1 MAHSK
6 LLHRSFP
13 FIMMGIPWV
22 YLAVIWKDLPQT
34 IPTHFGISG
43 YPDAWGPRD
52 EILLAPAIFSVMGI
66 LLYFVLT
73 NIHTIDPKKK
83 YTAATSAVLSRIA
96 MVLMIFL
103 CAISLFIT
111 YWSLK
116 GKVEGLAFFFCA
128 LSLFMAYIGNLM
140 YSIKPN
146 YFVGFRLPWTL
157 ENEENWRKTHQLASK
172 IWFMGG
178 LILAVMSLILG
189 IKATIFFFISS
200 MFIMILIPTL
210 YSYNLYRQ
218 SSK

>member
-1 MAHSK
+1 MSPSK
-6 LLHRSFP
+6 LSHRSFP

-34 IPTHFGISG
+34 IPTHFGLNG

-73 NIHTIDPKKK
+73 NIHKIDLKKK
-83 YTAATSAVLSRIA
+83 YTATTSAVLSRIA
-96 MVLMIFL
+96 VVLMIFL
-103 CAISLFIT
+103 CAISLLIT

-116 GKVEGLAFFFCA
+116 GKVEGLALFFCG

-178 LILAVMSLILG
+178 LILAILSLILPM
-189 IKATIFFFISS
+189 KVMIFFFFCSI
-200 MFIMILIPTL
+200 FIMVLIPAL
-210 YSYNLYRQ
+210 YSYNQYRK